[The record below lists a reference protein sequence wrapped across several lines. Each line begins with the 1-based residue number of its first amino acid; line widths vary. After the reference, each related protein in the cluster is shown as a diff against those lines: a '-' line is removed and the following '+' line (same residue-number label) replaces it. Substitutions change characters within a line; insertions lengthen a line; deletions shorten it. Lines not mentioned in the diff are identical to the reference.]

1 MEAHEKLQD
10 LRQRVL
16 RNQEVSAAEY
26 KELLDDIREERL
38 SAGAPKEKK
47 SPVILC
53 LEGFRGPFGLA
64 PMLRYEVLC
73 NSRSGLC
80 TGSGHTVLSEG
91 WPTIAM

>member
-47 SPVILC
+47 SKASNIREVDPDDI
-53 LEGFRGPFGLA
+53 FG
-64 PMLRYEVLC
+64 V
-73 NSRSGLC
+73 
-80 TGSGHTVLSEG
+80 
-91 WPTIAM
+91 